1 MFDSGKPIPEELR
14 EAIKEETVL
23 KDWIVECE
31 KEGNKC
37 SGYTIRDIVN
47 GANIYEKSYS
57 TLERIIRL
65 AITRADETIAR
76 KEKSKST
83 LKVYNRLNQITA

>member
-1 MFDSGKPIPEELR
+1 MFENGKPIPEELR
-14 EAIKEETVL
+14 SAIKEETCL

-37 SGYTIRDIVN
+37 SGYNIRDILN
-47 GANIYEKSYS
+47 GANIYEKSFS

-65 AITRADETIAR
+65 SIIRADDSISR

-83 LKVYNRLNQITA
+83 LKTYNRLNRITA